1 MSFCIIH
8 FSKVDAF
15 LPLIQFTSCTFDRLK
30 ERRNEWLHLD
40 GEQREIAEKSLEF
53 LTIEQEQLCYENDS
67 PPFFYHKEC
76 YRRFTDKTKME
87 RAATRLKKVD
97 LKHNKQIVNLEEKM
111 RPLTRSLLDKPES
124 VKVTPQENSTGKD
137 ILPEIC
143 IICKKLENYYTDP
156 VS

>member
-1 MSFCIIH
+1 M
-8 FSKVDAF
+8 
-15 LPLIQFTSCTFDRLK
+15 PLTQFTSCTFDRFK

-40 GEQREIAEKSLEF
+40 GEQREIAEKF
-53 LTIEQEQLCYENDS
+53 LTIEQEQLCYENDYL
-67 PPFFYHKEC
+67 PFFYHKEC

-97 LKHNKQIVNLEEKM
+97 LKHNKQIVNLEEKI
-111 RPLTRSLLDKPES
+111 RPLTRRLIDKPES
-124 VKVTPQENSTGKD
+124 VKVTQQENSTGKD

-143 IICKKLENYYTDP
+143 IICKKLENYYTDL

>member
-1 MSFCIIH
+1 M
-8 FSKVDAF
+8 
-15 LPLIQFTSCTFDRLK
+15 PLIQFTSCTFDRLK
-30 ERRNEWLHLD
+30 ERRNEWIHLD

-111 RPLTRSLLDKPES
+111 RPL
-124 VKVTPQENSTGKD
+124 
-137 ILPEIC
+137 IAA
-143 IICKKLENYYTDP
+143 
-156 VS
+156 